1 MLSLAQGIVGRPY
14 KVAGFHP
21 SLMQDSHLRDLGL
34 VIGSTLRLISNQ
46 KDGGIITCHH
56 TKMALNQEILEKI
69 LVTEDMEA
77 PKLPLSQFSIGQKG
91 VVANVLGAGAIKRRL
106 LDMGITKGTEVVL
119 RKMAPLGDPLEI
131 RIRGY
136 ELTLRKEEAELV
148 MVYIEEDDK

>member
-1 MLSLAQGIVGRPY
+1 MLSLAQGVVGRPY

-34 VIGSTLRLISNQ
+34 VIGSTIRLISSQ
-46 KDGGIITCHH
+46 KDGGIVNCHH

-77 PKLPLSQFSIGQKG
+77 PKLSLSEFSVGQKG
-91 VVANVLGAGAIKRRL
+91 VVANVLGTGAVKRRL

-136 ELTLRKEEAELV
+136 ELTLRKQEAELV
-148 MVYIEEDDK
+148 VVFVEEEDK